1 MFIQI
6 DTEAVNSQHKMLKK
20 KKQHHFHSA
29 KVAAVRR
36 IIFGL

>member
-20 KKQHHFHSA
+20 QQHHFHSA